1 MLYGFLLVYLVSQS
15 ISHRDSGWK
24 IGAEIGVHDHHL
36 RTYRMSVINS
46 QLTSLGGIIREINRD
61 QNFLDRINLRLFLLW
76 FLKPLIVLNNA

>member
-1 MLYGFLLVYLVSQS
+1 MLYGFLLVYLVSQC

-24 IGAEIGVHDHHL
+24 IGAEIGMHNHHL

-76 FLKPLIVLNNA
+76 FLKPLIVFNNA

>member
-76 FLKPLIVLNNA
+76 FLKPLIVFNNA

>member
-24 IGAEIGVHDHHL
+24 IGAEIGGHDHHL
-36 RTYRMSVINS
+36 RTY
-46 QLTSLGGIIREINRD
+46 TSLGGIIREINRD

-76 FLKPLIVLNNA
+76 FLKPLIVFNNA